1 MIMFPGRSGEIDI
14 SEQIGTNY
22 KRFGI
27 LLLADPNGVQVNA
40 IERKRH
46 EVAKEI
52 NLEILQKWTEGNG
65 KKTCCLGNFGKCFV

>member
-1 MIMFPGRSGEIDI
+1 MILAATLHYSLLSTVCTQERKCCYGSNGL
-14 SEQIGTNY
+14 QI
-22 KRFGI
+22 
-27 LLLADPNGVQVNA
+27 NA

-65 KKTCCLGNFGKCFV
+65 KKPVACETLVNV